1 MTGSDDRYNMNGSS
15 ETEISEQQEGSKQS
29 TAKRLLLMA
38 LFLVLLCT
46 TTAIATQLFSDAVL
60 AVRIP
65 VYLAANLING
75 ALALLFL
82 RLTGM
87 HVTIDLKNIRQYLVG
102 ILLALALLAG
112 ISVFQLLGIQVFE
125 HKDLVLWKAFY
136 SFLNLILVIG
146 PVEELAFREYI
157 QGTFLSLF
165 KRYGWLAVLLT
176 SLLFGLWHFIFSG
189 DFFQLAFT
197 TLIGAAIGF
206 VRLRIK
212 NGTYIAISLGHGL
225 YDALLGVISY
235 LV

>member
-1 MTGSDDRYNMNGSS
+1 MIIYDRIG
-15 ETEISEQQEGSKQS
+15 
-29 TAKRLLLMA
+29 
-38 LFLVLLCT
+38 F
-46 TTAIATQLFSDAVL
+46 
-60 AVRIP
+60 
-65 VYLAANLING
+65 
-75 ALALLFL
+75 
-82 RLTGM
+82 
-87 HVTIDLKNIRQYLVG
+87 
-102 ILLALALLAG
+102 
-112 ISVFQLLGIQVFE
+112 
-125 HKDLVLWKAFY
+125 
-136 SFLNLILVIG
+136 LVIG